1 MWKASIR
8 SFSLRI
14 PRRERVHKSEDVDA
28 RCIYSMLLVQYIKLE
43 LRVECS
49 GVCRIAG
56 LFGWEIVL
64 HVLIS

>member
-28 RCIYSMLLVQYIKLE
+28 RCIYSMLLVQYTKLE
-43 LRVECS
+43 LWVECS
-49 GVCRIAG
+49 VCRIAG
-56 LFGWEIVL
+56 FFGWEIVL

>member
-8 SFSLRI
+8 CFSLRI
-14 PRRERVHKSEDVDA
+14 PRKERVHKSEDVDA

-56 LFGWEIVL
+56 FFGWEIVL